1 MQCEHQSADPLVW
14 TSHRIMRWIRE
25 IDLKEYADNLQ
36 NSGVHG
42 AVLVLDPTFN
52 TDAMATALGI
62 HSSKHM
68 IRRHLV
74 EEMQSLVGPIRASL
88 QDYERQRMGTP
99 PSVWRQ
105 GSLGRPPSS
114 SGRHADD
121 EGSLRRRAV
130 KTCDSQPPTGFS
142 PKARNGRDFSC
153 HGSYGSLPRE
163 VCDEAPPRPEGSPIG
178 GYTTIEVTNVRY
190 LRPPETSWLHAK
202 VC

>member
-1 MQCEHQSADPLVW
+1 ALQARRMQCEHQSADPLVW

-25 IDLKEYADNLQ
+25 IDLK

-130 KTCDSQPPTGFS
+130 KVGADIFPLQGSAQKHAMGGTSVAMAAM
-142 PKARNGRDFSC
+142 ARC
-153 HGSYGSLPRE
+153 HGKFARGS
-163 VCDEAPPRPEGSPIG
+163 AQTG
-178 GYTTIEVTNVRY
+178 GQSNR
-190 LRPPETSWLHAK
+190 WLHHDRGHQR
-202 VC
+202 VRSTR